1 MNRSRFLLTALA
13 LLAACERPGE
23 RAADR
28 ELAAKVLRDA
38 LVYPRS
44 TMVSFSAGRDAAEV
58 VLTTEASVAAVATWF
73 RQALRLNGW
82 DLNGDVTAG
91 DGTISMYAIHAKQP
105 LWITLRANSGGPG
118 TTYTLVGADV
128 TADSA
133 AGQRSGSSMSSNL
146 SHRG

>member
-1 MNRSRFLLTALA
+1 MNRSRCLLTALA

-44 TMVSFSAGRDAAEV
+44 RMVSFSAGRDAAEV
-58 VLTTEASVAAVATWF
+58 VLTTEAPVAEVATWF

-91 DGTISMYAIHAKQP
+91 GGAIP
-105 LWITLRANSGGPG
+105 L
-118 TTYTLVGADV
+118 
-128 TADSA
+128 SA
-133 AGQRSGSSMSSNL
+133 VPPKAPL
-146 SHRG
+146 